1 MGATDTIANWIA
13 TTSYED
19 IPPDAVRVAKESCFD
34 CIGVIL
40 AGAAQ
45 PVGQLI
51 QSYVAE
57 QGGKPEATVLA
68 SGLRTSMS
76 NCALANSTMGH
87 ALDYDDF
94 GGFGHPTIAIFPSL
108 MALGEKL
115 GASGLELLE
124 AYVLGCETGNALSGA
139 TKYNQMLRGFHS
151 TAVVGRIASAAACA
165 KLMKLDQHKTTMALG
180 IAGSM
185 AGGLI
190 HNFGTMTKPL
200 HAGLTA
206 RDGIMAAQLA
216 HMGLTAG
223 EQIFEHPLGFTSTI
237 MGDGDYDL
245 DEMAA
250 GLGKPFRTQESLII
264 KKYPSCAAN
273 HGLTD
278 SILTLMREHEFDYRD
293 VESVEVAQSY
303 VSVVMLYTQPED
315 ELKSKFSAL
324 YSTAAAL
331 VDGEVGIDTFTRQK
345 IDDPA
350 IQDTMSKVC
359 LNVQSK
365 WEEGSA
371 DYSGSG
377 TPVKISLKDGRVL
390 EHTTNRREIL
400 GSQRNPW
407 GFDNIEGKFRVN
419 ALLSLPPDKVDRA
432 VEVWSA
438 MEEVE
443 DIGEAVKTLV
453 ADG

>member
-1 MGATDTIANWIA
+1 MGATDTIANWIVN
-13 TTSYED
+13 TSYED

-94 GGFGHPTIAIFPSL
+94 GGFGHPTIAIFPPL

-124 AYVLGCETGNALSGA
+124 AYVLGCELGNVLYSSG
-139 TKYNQMLRGFHS
+139 KHNNLVRGFNT
-151 TAVVGRIASAAACA
+151 TAAIARVASAAACA
-165 KLMKLDQHKTTMALG
+165 RLMKLDQYKTTMALG
-180 IAGSM
+180 IASAM
-185 AGGLI
+185 ASGLI
-190 HNFGTMTKPL
+190 HNFGTMAEPL

-206 RDGIMAAQLA
+206 RDGLMAAQLA

-223 EQIFEHPLGFTSTI
+223 EQVFDHPLGFASKISEDATY
-237 MGDGDYDL
+237 GL

-250 GLGKPFRTQESLII
+250 GLGKPFRTQESLMI

-303 VSVVMLYTQPED
+303 VSVAMLYVQPED
-315 ELKSKFSAL
+315 GLQGKFSAL
-324 YSTAAAL
+324 FNTAAAL
-331 VDGEVGIDTFTRQK
+331 VDGKVGIDTFTRQK
-345 IDDPA
+345 IDDPV
-350 IQDTMSKVC
+350 IQDTMSKVR

-377 TPVKISLKDGRVL
+377 TPVKIRLKDGRVL
-390 EHTTNRREIL
+390 EHTTNRGEFL

-407 GFDNIEGKFRVN
+407 GFDNIAGKFRAN

-443 DIGEAVKTLV
+443 DVSQAVKTLV
-453 ADG
+453 ADR